1 MKTFDERMHS
11 IREKSAVESKKRR
24 KRRAAAGALATVFT
38 VALALVL
45 FMPYS
50 TALPDVSRYS
60 DSPYYNVI
68 QGLNKAT
75 YSAPK
80 YKNNFHMLASQLA
93 NFNFLLKNEVNT
105 DGILGLPQLSP
116 APGAPMDPTL
126 AVPEGMPNYGDPGDS
141 YEEVTDNQVE
151 GVIEADLFKRSDKYL
166 YYLHGKQLRI
176 YSIAKEESEPVGSYR
191 IDPFL
196 GTGVLGNY
204 YAPEMYLTKDCSTL
218 IVLFN
223 GSIKNEGNMTILVTL
238 DVTDPSN
245 VVKTGVMLFTG
256 WYVSS
261 RMVGDDVL
269 VTCNYGVSAE
279 DIDYDNPETY
289 VPKYGAPGEM
299 QQMDAEDIFCPQAAS
314 ESCYTVVAKL
324 DGKTLQVK
332 DTKALLSYSQ
342 GLYVSEDT
350 IYATHAFTKT
360 TDEGGYY
367 HSAAMTEITGI
378 SYLGDTLEILG
389 SIQINGSVKNQYSMD
404 QHNGILRVAASTE
417 VMAGNR
423 YNGNGAVITA
433 GTVRNCSLYCIDLST
448 WEIAASV
455 EEFAPEGDEV
465 TSARFDGNT
474 AYICT
479 AEVIIMTDPVYFFDL
494 SDLNNITWTDTGIID
509 GFSSSLI
516 NFGEYL
522 LGIGRS
528 DVWGLKIEA
537 YAQGEGKVESLAK
550 FELRCAY
557 PVEYKAYFID
567 REHNLLGMAVMDYEI
582 KEPYY
587 MLLQFDGEQFYRIQK
602 LPMERFADA
611 RAAMID
617 GWLYV
622 LYDDQLIVQQ
632 VLDFDENR

>member
-1 MKTFDERMHS
+1 MKTFDERMAF
-11 IREKSAVESKKRR
+11 IREKSTFEKKKLRNRR
-24 KRRAAAGALATVFT
+24 VAAGALAGAFAI
-38 VALALVL
+38 ALALVL
-45 FMPYS
+45 FLPYS
-50 TALPDVSRYS
+50 SELPDVSRYAG
-60 DSPYYNVI
+60 SPYYNVI

-75 YSAPK
+75 YQPPR
-80 YKNNFHMLASQLA
+80 YKNNFD
-93 NFNFLLKNEVNT
+93 FLLSQIGSMNK
-105 DGILGLPQLSP
+105 LGFPASP
-116 APGAPMDPTL
+116 APGGALNGDFVSDGINQDSMDPTM
-126 AVPEGMPNYGDPGDS
+126 AVPDMNTSGS
-141 YEEVTDNQVE
+141 KYEEVTDNQVQ
-151 GVIEADLFKRSDKYL
+151 GVTEADLFKRSDQYL

-196 GTGVLGNY
+196 GTGVHGNCY
-204 YAPEMYLTKDCSTL
+204 EPEMYLTKDCSTL

-223 GSIKNEGNMTILVTL
+223 GSIKTEGNMTILVTL

-245 VVKTGVMLFTG
+245 VVKTGVMLFNG
-256 WYVSS
+256 RYVSS

-269 VTCNYGVSAE
+269 LTCNYSVSAD

-299 QQMDAEDIFCPQAAS
+299 QLMEAQDIFCPQIAAAS
-314 ESCYTVVAKL
+314 RYTVVAKL

-342 GLYVSEDT
+342 ELYVSEDT

-360 TDEGGYY
+360 TDEDGYY

-404 QHNGILRVAASTE
+404 QYNGILRVAASTA
-417 VMAGNR
+417 VMAGSR
-423 YNGNGAVITA
+423 YNGNGAIISA

-455 EEFAPEGDEV
+455 EGFAPNGDEV

-528 DVWGLKIEA
+528 DVWGMTIEA

-567 REHNLLGMAVMDYEI
+567 REHNLLGMGVMDYEI

-587 MLLQFDGEQFYRIQK
+587 MLLQFDGEQFYPIQK

-617 GWLYV
+617 GWMYV
-622 LYDDQLIVQQ
+622 LYDDHLIVQQ